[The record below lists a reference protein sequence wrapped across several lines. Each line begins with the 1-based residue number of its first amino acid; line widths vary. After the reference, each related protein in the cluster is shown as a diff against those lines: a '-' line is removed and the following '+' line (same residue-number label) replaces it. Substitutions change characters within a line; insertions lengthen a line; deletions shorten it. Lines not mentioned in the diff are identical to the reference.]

1 MHKKLYAALTLLVL
15 AAMALSA
22 CGGAATAEP
31 VATEAPPEVPEAPVA
46 TEAPSVAPGEA
57 PLAGAGYIAC
67 QVSDTGGT
75 DDKSFNQFAWLGMEN
90 ARDVLGVDVR
100 FLESRGEADYEPNL
114 NAFVE
119 EGCDMIFGV
128 GYLLDGS
135 LAAAATANPDVSFVG
150 IDIWSPDLTN
160 ELGSYYNI
168 YEATML
174 AGYLAAGM
182 TQTGIVGVY
191 AGVNIP
197 PVTAFSDGF
206 YLGIQAY
213 NEAHGTEVRLEGWD
227 PVAQDGLFTGDF
239 TDTDKGRT
247 MTETLLDAGADI
259 IMPVAGPVGAGSL
272 AVFEERG
279 TGLLIGVDTD
289 WSAFYPDQA
298 QYVLASAMKRMDLFV
313 FDAIQAGVMGTF
325 AGGNFTGTLENGR
338 VGMTV
343 GSAWI
348 DQVPADLM
356 AEIEALAARIISG
369 EVSAV
374 YPR

>member
-75 DDKSFNQFAWLGMEN
+75 DDKSFNQFAWVGMEN

-100 FLESRGEADYEPNL
+100 FLESRGEADYEPNI

-128 GYLLDGS
+128 GYMLDGS

-168 YEATML
+168 HEGTML

-182 TQTGIVGVY
+182 TETGIVGVY
-191 AGVNIP
+191 AGINIP

-206 YLGIQAY
+206 YMGIQAY
-213 NEAHGTEVRLEGWD
+213 NEAHGTSVRLEGWD

-259 IMPVAGPVGAGSL
+259 IMPVAGPVGAGTL
-272 AVFEERG
+272 AVLEERG
-279 TGLLIGVDTD
+279 TGLMIGVDTD

-298 QYVLASAMKRMDLFV
+298 QYVLASAMKRMDLVV
-313 FDAIQAGVMGTF
+313 FDAIQAGVMGAF
-325 AGGNFTGTLENGR
+325 AGGNYTGTLENGR